1 VRTRRLLIS
10 AAALAL
16 AAPSAVVIDGAVQ
29 AVAKSSKG
37 HCAAKKH
44 AGGDWPMFGHDFSNT
59 RTQPAEKTIGPV
71 QAATL
76 TKKFSVSANQA
87 GGDGDFTGTPIVT
100 DGCLF
105 MGSTTGWVFATNADT
120 GQKVWATQVD
130 KEGGSITSSP
140 FVGDGQVFV
149 AVGKTGKPFV
159 AALDEK
165 TGKVEWTVRTD
176 NQDGAD
182 AYGSPVVVDGVLFQ
196 GVSGG
201 SAELSDENERYAFQ
215 GAYVL
220 IETRGAHAGE
230 IIKKVYT
237 EQRPAQNA
245 KQGGATIWSTPAI
258 DATHHTL
265 YVGTGNPFHPQTQ
278 SKHADAILKIDLNRG
293 SRHFGDII
301 GVYDGTPEE
310 YQPYTQKTPCF
321 DIPGNPA
328 PYYPQG
334 LGACGDLDLDFG
346 SSPNLIRQH
355 NGPLLVGEGQKSGQ
369 YHLVNTKT
377 MKKVWTTP
385 VGPPSAVGGIVGST
399 AYDGK
404 RIYGPVTIGGYLWA
418 LDRASGLPN
427 WVSPVGDGAHW
438 GNPVSEANGVVYSVG
453 LTGFLDAYDSATGA
467 LLLHHPMAADVSPGD
482 LAASWGGVS
491 IARNTVYAAIG
502 MTGLPNGSIVA
513 YKPAIGGAASSHAA
527 AGNSAAVGSGAAPGA
542 TVVSGPEAQEYGY
555 LTPQMVITQGGSL
568 QYANFDIVRHDVVQD
583 VNADGFGYK
592 GPKRKQPSWCKQFK
606 KHRCPLFFSKLEGLT
621 QTENVLGVDNL
632 KAGTY
637 SFYCT
642 LHPGMKGK
650 LTVL

>member
-1 VRTRRLLIS
+1 MSGRRLLIG

-29 AVAKSSKG
+29 AVAKSSTG

-44 AGGDWPMFGHDFSNT
+44 AGGDWPMYGHDFANT
-59 RTQPAEKTIGPV
+59 RSQPAEKTIGPL

-76 TKKFSVSANQA
+76 TKKFSVSASQA

-105 MGSTTGWVFATNADT
+105 MASTSGWVFAVNADT
-120 GQKVWATQVD
+120 GQKVWATQID
-130 KEGGSITSSP
+130 KDGNGVTGSV
-140 FVGDGQVFV
+140 FVGDGQVFA
-149 AVGKTGKPFV
+149 AVGRTGKPYV
-159 AALDEK
+159 ASLDEG
-165 TGKVEWTVRTD
+165 TGKVNWTTITD
-176 NQDGAD
+176 KQDGAD
-182 AYGSPVVVDGVLFQ
+182 AYGSPVVVDGVLFE

-201 SAELSDENERYAFQ
+201 SAELADESERNAFQ

-220 IETRGAHAGE
+220 IETRGAHAGH

-237 EQRPAQNA
+237 VQRPAQNA
-245 KQGGATIWSTPAI
+245 KQGGATVWSTPAV
-258 DATHHTL
+258 DVAHRL
-265 YVGTGNPFHPQTQ
+265 LFVGTGNPFHPETGA
-278 SKHADAILKIDLNRG
+278 KHADSILKIDLNRN
-293 SRHFGDII
+293 SPHFGDILDY
-301 GVYDGTPEE
+301 YDGTPEE
-310 YQPYTQKTPCF
+310 YQTYTQNTPCF

-346 SSPNLIRQH
+346 ASPNLIHQP
-355 NGPLLVGEGQKSGQ
+355 NGKLLVGAGQKSGY
-369 YHLVNTKT
+369 YHLVDTLT
-377 MKKVWTTP
+377 MKKVWATP
-385 VGPPSAVGGIVGST
+385 VGPPSSVGGIVGST

-404 RIYGPVTIGGYLWA
+404 NIYGPVTVGGYLWS
-418 LDRASGLPN
+418 LNRASGLPN

-438 GNPVSEANGVVYSVG
+438 GNPVSEANGVVYTVG
-453 LTGFLDAYDSATGA
+453 LTGFLDGYDAATGA
-467 LLLHHPMAADVSPGD
+467 LLLHHPMGADVATGD

-513 YKPAIGGAASSHAA
+513 YQPAVGGSATGRAAT
-527 AGNSAAVGSGAAPGA
+527 GNSAGPGM
-542 TVVSGPEAQEYGY
+542 TVVSGPQAQSYGY
-555 LTPQMVITQGGSL
+555 LTPQVVISQGGSL
-568 QYANFDIVRHDVVQD
+568 QYSNFDVVRHDVVQD
-583 VNADGFGYK
+583 VNADGSGYK

-606 KHRCPLFFSKLEGLT
+606 KGHCPLFYSKLEGLT
-621 QTENVLGVDNL
+621 QTENVLGVQNL